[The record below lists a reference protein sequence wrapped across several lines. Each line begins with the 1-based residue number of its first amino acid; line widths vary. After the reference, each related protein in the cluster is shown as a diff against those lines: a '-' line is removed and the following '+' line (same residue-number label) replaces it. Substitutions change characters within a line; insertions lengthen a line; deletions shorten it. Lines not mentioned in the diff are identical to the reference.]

1 MMLVEACRTS
11 GHVWTTAA
19 TEKSTSATIQRPR
32 PFASASLS
40 RPSAESKIAG
50 VLACFSAVPIVC
62 SVCNFASRD
71 LAFPLSIPQ
80 RCFHLYGRERRAPR
94 LRSQHRSHVGGA

>member
-40 RPSAESKIAG
+40 RPSAESKVAG

-62 SVCNFASRD
+62 SVCNFAFRD
-71 LAFPLSIPQ
+71 LAFPFSIPQ
-80 RCFHLYGRERRAPR
+80 RCFHLYGRDIRALR
-94 LRSQHRSHVGGA
+94 LLAQHLSHLAL